1 MAQTLHEN
9 NADRNAASN
18 AAPGADPSRAFLR
31 EDVQPVFGDGDLL
44 EQAFDLTGEPYRDV
58 AGRRTLRVNLINQF
72 FFVKLHYGVGWG
84 EVVKNWLQFK
94 RPVVG
99 AENEYVVCRALAEVG
114 IRAPVVAAYARSS
127 GLAPHRRSFVLC
139 DELSDHSNLEEVALD
154 WLKHPPSSAQL
165 RGLLKSVALFAQ
177 RFHAEGFIHRD
188 FYLCHLLIRNPDLA
202 NLDANA
208 VELGVLDLHR
218 ARRFK
223 QIPDRW
229 LKRDLAALLFSTMDL
244 PLTQRAWLRFIRLY
258 ANRPLQEEFAERG
271 AFWRE
276 VKDRAEKLYRN
287 GLKRGIVQGN
297 YPL

>member
-1 MAQTLHEN
+1 MAQTPHED
-9 NADRNAASN
+9 NAVHN
-18 AAPGADPSRAFLR
+18 ADPSQAFLR
-31 EDVQPVFGDGDLL
+31 EDVQPVFADGDLL
-44 EQAFDLTGEPYRDV
+44 DQAFDLTGEPYRDV

-139 DELSDHSNLEEVALD
+139 DELGDHSNLEEVGLD
-154 WLKHPPSSAQL
+154 WLQHPPSHEQL

-218 ARRFK
+218 ARRF
-223 QIPDRW
+223 ITPSTFMSMTPHPRSSTWVTHPDTW
-229 LKRDLAALLFSTMDL
+229 AAMSTGQPWFTEPATTIAPGFHPPTIILVPAPGDSASG
-244 PLTQRAWLRFIRLY
+244 TTVTA
-258 ANRPLQEEFAERG
+258 AG
-271 AFWRE
+271 ASE
-276 VKDRAEKLYRN
+276 SAGVTAA
-287 GLKRGIVQGN
+287 GT
-297 YPL
+297 